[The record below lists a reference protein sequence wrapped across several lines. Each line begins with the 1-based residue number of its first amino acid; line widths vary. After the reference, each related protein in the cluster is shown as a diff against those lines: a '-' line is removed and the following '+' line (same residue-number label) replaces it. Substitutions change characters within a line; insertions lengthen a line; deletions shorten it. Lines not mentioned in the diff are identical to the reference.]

1 MNRKLTIIVLLA
13 LTLLTIN
20 VCAAQ
25 ELDNST
31 EIVDEL
37 SVSEE
42 SALEVANDTQVLEAA
57 STNTH
62 IDVAGKTDFDVIGD
76 YFKVKLSDSGNNL
89 LKNTKVTFTVNG
101 KTYSQNTDSNG
112 IASLQIRLNDGSYS
126 IVTKFAGNSKYKA
139 SSLTA
144 KITMDNTREV
154 ESGLSNSQ
162 IQNIIDNAKVNNVIL
177 FKGKSYSD
185 INLVIEKSLT
195 LLSNVGTTL
204 KSGSSSPVI
213 SIKGSKASLTTVKGF
228 KIEGNGDGVKV
239 DGSNYVKIINNDI
252 TTKGNGIISL
262 NTKYLNVT
270 KNNIVKNSKSGI
282 VIAESSYSYIFNNK
296 ITNNG
301 KNGIEVAKSENI
313 YINGNIISENGKNG
327 IFLSNSI
334 NDNIYSTGPGN
345 VYIRENSI
353 VDNGKSGILVEKA
366 LNNININ
373 SNDISSNW
381 DDGISIARIGSNK
394 IQSNVITHNHGA
406 GLNFFGGYVMPDNQD
421 ISYNAIFGNV
431 AREIEAKDTLYDGG
445 ANPLRIGANWYSDS
459 NTLCPKIKTKQI
471 QFVVKQT
478 GKNQFQASFVDQNGN
493 IAGLLPDRVLSYN
506 TNDGKYVSITMK
518 GGVATFTVDAK
529 DGDIVNAVV
538 DKSPR
543 EKEYNSNTPNS
554 KPVNGKT
561 PTYTYPDI
569 PDYQYYE
576 DIGSGSGNANGNG
589 NGNGGGNGNGNG
601 EGSGGD
607 ASKGNGLSQ
616 PESSSNNG
624 NSTYSQRTD
633 PGKSANNQFND
644 VSQSYETD
652 VTTSQASASEAS
664 NGNTGTPGSQQQDSV
679 VKQIIIDEDEFF
691 KITGISFIVLLMILT
706 IGFYYRD
713 DIREMKSK
721 M

>member
-1 MNRKLTIIVLLA
+1 
-13 LTLLTIN
+13 
-20 VCAAQ
+20 
-25 ELDNST
+25 
-31 EIVDEL
+31 
-37 SVSEE
+37 
-42 SALEVANDTQVLEAA
+42 
-57 STNTH
+57 
-62 IDVAGKTDFDVIGD
+62 
-76 YFKVKLSDSGNNL
+76 
-89 LKNTKVTFTVNG
+89 
-101 KTYSQNTDSNG
+101 
-112 IASLQIRLNDGSYS
+112 
-126 IVTKFAGNSKYKA
+126 
-139 SSLTA
+139 
-144 KITMDNTREV
+144 
-154 ESGLSNSQ
+154 
-162 IQNIIDNAKVNNVIL
+162 
-177 FKGKSYSD
+177 
-185 INLVIEKSLT
+185 
-195 LLSNVGTTL
+195 
-204 KSGSSSPVI
+204 
-213 SIKGSKASLTTVKGF
+213 
-228 KIEGNGDGVKV
+228 
-239 DGSNYVKIINNDI
+239 
-252 TTKGNGIISL
+252 
-262 NTKYLNVT
+262 
-270 KNNIVKNSKSGI
+270 
-282 VIAESSYSYIFNNK
+282 
-296 ITNNG
+296 
-301 KNGIEVAKSENI
+301 
-313 YINGNIISENGKNG
+313 
-327 IFLSNSI
+327 
-334 NDNIYSTGPGN
+334 
-345 VYIRENSI
+345 
-353 VDNGKSGILVEKA
+353 
-366 LNNININ
+366 
-373 SNDISSNW
+373 
-381 DDGISIARIGSNK
+381 
-394 IQSNVITHNHGA
+394 
-406 GLNFFGGYVMPDNQD
+406 MPDNQE

-493 IAGLLPDRVLSYN
+493 IASLLPDRVLSYN

-529 DGDIVNAVV
+529 DGDTINAVV

-576 DIGSGSGNANGNG
+576 DIGSGAGNANGNG
-589 NGNGGGNGNGNG
+589 NGNGGGNGNGNGNG

-616 PESSSNNG
+616 QESSSNNG